1 MKLTVSQPQNRIK
14 TLRQLL
20 SGKRNATRASIV
32 NTITGLVAYSGSAFP
47 SQEYL
52 GNVAGVER
60 ETINRRMPDLD
71 GKFFHK
77 IYRHMDTCTYHPTSE
92 FLNNRHHF
100 YDLIPALRQ
109 ISLLWIFS
117 ITSNIYSQNVTPYKE
132 YYRKSD
138 KRSSAWAMKRVENA
152 PLGFYEPRSLQD
164 QSNSIVFFKKRQQIA
179 ANTAMASKERVM
191 EQTIA
196 QLAAAFNLNNE
207 LAEQY
212 VNQYSKSVLAKALQS
227 FEQQRK
233 VRKITNPKG
242 WLAWVL
248 ADEQRKE
255 QEKASRFPKNG
266 KEAGHST
273 KPRNPNGHSPAT
285 ELPNLTHVE
294 QIEYLMNEILK
305 FSKTFDP
312 DKVYSPDAALNE
324 YLKKIAM
331 NSIASMQREVEQ
343 LLALLDD
350 PNHNCSASCV
360 DKSPFLRTFQV
371 KDKAASTYS
380 EGPDY
385 EEHLDEISKDKLDP
399 EEYKLV
405 VRQYDYHRTA
415 RK

>member
-152 PLGFYEPRSLQD
+152 PLGFYEPRSRQD
-164 QSNSIVFFKKRQQIA
+164 QSNSIFFLKKSSTSDQDRYL
-179 ANTAMASKERVM
+179 SKEKVM
-191 EQTIA
+191 SELRPIVQVVKDTFGLDDIQTDYYAKYDDIILQKA
-196 QLAAAFNLNNE
+196 IQKYMDVRKTRHIDYPSSYF
-207 LAEQY
+207 
-212 VNQYSKSVLAKALQS
+212 KSV
-227 FEQQRK
+227 
-233 VRKITNPKG
+233 V
-242 WLAWVL
+242 
-248 ADEQRKE
+248 
-255 QEKASRFPKNG
+255 ASIRNSPSGLFPKTGETN
-266 KEAGHST
+266 KHLS
-273 KPRNPNGHSPAT
+273 KPRNPNGHSPASDAPKMT
-285 ELPNLTHVE
+285 D
-294 QIEYLMNEILK
+294 NERIGFLVK
-305 FSKTFDP
+305 EIASFK
-312 DKVYSPDAALNE
+312 E
-324 YLKKIAM
+324 KIA
-331 NSIASMQREVEQ
+331 NPEKYFLPKVNLVEALEVGRA
-343 LLALLDD
+343 LLAAREQELADLIN
-350 PNHNCSASCV
+350 PPAKLGV
-360 DKSPFLRTFQV
+360 DK
-371 KDKAASTYS
+371 
-380 EGPDY
+380 
-385 EEHLDEISKDKLDP
+385 DEIDMSP
-399 EEYKLV
+399 EEWLIWN
-405 VRQYDYHRTA
+405 RE
-415 RK
+415 RKIQRIKESDGR